1 MIHQKRAHQLRS
13 ASVKSYSRP
22 ERKSVKMT
30 IVEWSL
36 YSEFEVDKSLSGD
49 ASSGV
54 SHAVLR
60 ELGSPPELSGRY
72 IFRYGGT
79 EATGK

>member
-1 MIHQKRAHQLRS
+1 
-13 ASVKSYSRP
+13 
-22 ERKSVKMT
+22 MT
-30 IVEWSL
+30 IVEWSV

-54 SHAVLR
+54 PHAVLR
-60 ELGSPPELSGRY
+60 EFGSPPELSGRY
-72 IFRYGGT
+72 IFRNSGT

>member
-1 MIHQKRAHQLRS
+1 
-13 ASVKSYSRP
+13 
-22 ERKSVKMT
+22 MT

-54 SHAVLR
+54 PHAVLR
-60 ELGSPPELSGRY
+60 EFGSPPELSV
-72 IFRYGGT
+72 
-79 EATGK
+79 ATFSVTVHWGHR

>member
-1 MIHQKRAHQLRS
+1 
-13 ASVKSYSRP
+13 
-22 ERKSVKMT
+22 MT

-54 SHAVLR
+54 PHAVLR
-60 ELGSPPELSGRY
+60 EFASPLELSGRF
-72 IFRYGGT
+72 IFRNKCT